1 MTPAAAHAPRAS
13 RELGS
18 RIVGRAGSSS
28 DGPTLVCIAGI
39 HGNEP
44 AGLDALAAVFEDLR
58 AKDAVP
64 NGEFVGLAGNLRAL
78 GEQVRYISKDLNRQ
92 WKPERV
98 DALLREESDR
108 AADEEDL
115 EQRELLA
122 ALHEIFARARGPVYV
137 FDLHTASSATA
148 PFLIFG
154 DTLRNRDFAM
164 SFPSPIVLGL
174 EEQVRGT
181 IMEYVSSLGH
191 VAIAFE
197 GGQHEDASSVKHHES
212 AIWIALAASGVFDAG
227 VITEQARATLR
238 HAAKDV
244 PRIIEIVSR
253 HAIRPE
259 DRFEMKR
266 GFRNF
271 ARVEPGEVLA
281 NDRQGPIRSPGS
293 YRLLFPLYQKL
304 GDDGFFLA
312 RPVNSIWL
320 AISSVLRRSGIPR
333 LAPFL
338 PGVSRHPRRRDTL
351 VVDQRIARFWIRE
364 VFHLLGYRLEEV
376 RGKKWIV
383 RRQDPNGEA

>member
-1 MTPAAAHAPRAS
+1 M
-13 RELGS
+13 L
-18 RIVGRAGSSS
+18 GRAGSATN
-28 DGPTLVCIAGI
+28 GPTLVCIAGI

-44 AGLDALAAVFEDLR
+44 AGLEALATVFDDLR
-58 AKDAVP
+58 AKGAVP
-64 NGEFVGLAGNLRAL
+64 NGELIGLAGNLRAL
-78 GEQVRYISKDLNRQ
+78 AEGVRYISKDLNRQ

-98 DALLREESDR
+98 DALLREGNETP
-108 AADEEDL
+108 DEEDL

-122 ALHEIFARARGPVYV
+122 VLHEIFARARGPVYV

-164 SFPSPIVLGL
+164 SFPAPIVLGL

-191 VAIAFE
+191 VAIALE
-197 GGQHEDASSVKHHES
+197 GGQHDDPASVKHHQS
-212 AIWIALAASGVFDAG
+212 AIWIALSATGVFDAG
-227 VITEQARATLR
+227 QATEDARAAL
-238 HAAKDV
+238 HNAAKEA
-244 PRIIEIVSR
+244 PRIVEIVSR
-253 HAIRPE
+253 HAIQPE

-271 ARVEPGEVLA
+271 AKVERGEVLA
-281 NDRQGPIRSPGS
+281 NDKSGPILSPGA
-293 YRLLFPLYQKL
+293 YHLLFPLYQKL

-312 RPVNSIWL
+312 RPVNSVWL
-320 AISSVLRRSGIPR
+320 AVSWALRRSGISR
-333 LAPFL
+333 LAPYL

-364 VFHLLGYRLEEV
+364 VFHLLGYRLGAM
-376 RGKKWIV
+376 RGQKVIV
-383 RRQDPNGEA
+383 RKQDPNGNL

>member
-1 MTPAAAHAPRAS
+1 MPAAAHAPRAA
-13 RELGS
+13 REMGS
-18 RIVGRAGSSS
+18 RILGRAGSSAS
-28 DGPTLVCIAGI
+28 GPTLVCIAGI

-44 AGLDALAAVFEDLR
+44 AGLDALARVFEELR
-58 AKDAVP
+58 AKGTMP
-64 NGEFVGLAGNLRAL
+64 TGEFIGLAGNLRAL
-78 GEQVRYISKDLNRQ
+78 AERVRYISKDLNRQ
-92 WKPERV
+92 WRPERV
-98 DALLREESDR
+98 DALEREGSGTDG
-108 AADEEDL
+108 DEEDL
-115 EQRELLA
+115 EQRELLI

-137 FDLHTASSATA
+137 LDLHTASSATA

-164 SFPSPIVLGL
+164 TFPSPIVLGL

-197 GGQHEDASSVKHHES
+197 GGQHEDRTSVKHHES
-212 AIWIALAASGVFDAG
+212 AIWIALATAGVFEAG
-227 VITEQARATLR
+227 ETTERAHATLR
-238 HAAKDV
+238 QAAKDV
-244 PRIIEIVSR
+244 PRIVEIVSR
-253 HAIRPE
+253 HAIQPE

-271 ARVEPGEVLA
+271 ATVERGEVLA
-281 NDRQGPIRSPGS
+281 NDQSGPILSPGS

-312 RPVNSIWL
+312 RPVNSVWL
-320 AISSVLRRSGIPR
+320 AISAALRRSGISR
-333 LAPFL
+333 LAPYL
-338 PGVSRHPRRRDTL
+338 PGVARHPRRRDTL

-364 VFHLLGYRLEEV
+364 VFHLLGYRLEAV
-376 RGKKWIV
+376 QGKKWIV

>member
-1 MTPAAAHAPRAS
+1 
-13 RELGS
+13 
-18 RIVGRAGSSS
+18 
-28 DGPTLVCIAGI
+28 VCIAGI

-44 AGLDALAAVFEDLR
+44 AGLDALASVFEDLR
-58 AKDAVP
+58 ARGAAL
-64 NGEFVGLAGNLRAL
+64 NGEFIGLAGNLRAL
-78 GEQVRYISKDLNRQ
+78 AEGVRYISKDLNRQ

-98 DALLREESDR
+98 EKLLQEARDA

-122 ALHEIFARARGPVYV
+122 ALHEIFARSRGPVYV

-164 SFPSPIVLGL
+164 SFPTPIVLGL

-191 VAIAFE
+191 VAIALE
-197 GGQHEDASSVKHHES
+197 GGQHDDPTSVDHHES
-212 AIWIALAASGVFDAG
+212 AIWIALETSAVFDAG
-227 VITEQARATLR
+227 EATERARARLR
-238 HAAKDV
+238 DAAKDV
-244 PRIIEIVSR
+244 PRIVEIVSR
-253 HAIRPE
+253 HAIKPE

-271 ARVEPGEVLA
+271 APVQPGELLA
-281 NDRQGPIRSPGS
+281 NDKSGPIVSPGS

-312 RPVNSIWL
+312 RPVNPIWL
-320 AISSVLRRSGIPR
+320 AVSAALRRSRISR
-333 LAPFL
+333 LAPYL
-338 PGVSRHPRRRDTL
+338 PGVSRHPSRRDTL
-351 VVDQRIARFWIRE
+351 VVDPRIARYWVRE
-364 VFHLLGYRLEEV
+364 VFHLLGYRLESV
-376 RGKKWIV
+376 RGKKVIV
-383 RRQDPNGEA
+383 RRQDPNGNL

>member
-1 MTPAAAHAPRAS
+1 MPAAAHAPRTS
-13 RELGS
+13 REIGS
-18 RIVGRAGSSS
+18 RLLGRAGAGAK
-28 DGPTLVCIAGI
+28 GPTLVCIAGI

-44 AGLDALAAVFEDLR
+44 AGLDALAIVFEELR
-58 AKDAVP
+58 AKAAAP
-64 NGEFVGLAGNLRAL
+64 NGEFIGLAGNLRAL
-78 GEQVRYISKDLNRQ
+78 AEHVRYISKDLNRQ

-98 DALLREESDR
+98 EALAREGEGSAR
-108 AADEEDL
+108 DEEDL
-115 EQRELLA
+115 EQRELLD

-137 FDLHTASSATA
+137 LDLHTASSATA

-164 SFPSPIVLGL
+164 SFPTPIVLGL

-181 IMEYVSSLGH
+181 IMEYVSSLGY
-191 VAIAFE
+191 VAIALE
-197 GGQHEDASSVKHHES
+197 GGQHDDRASVKHHES
-212 AIWIALAASGVFDAG
+212 AIWIALAAAGVFDAG
-227 VITEQARATLR
+227 QTTEQARVTLR
-238 HAAKDV
+238 DAAKDA
-244 PRIIEIVSR
+244 PRIVEIVSR
-253 HAIRPE
+253 HAIQPG

-271 ARVEPGEVLA
+271 ASVERGDVLA
-281 NDRQGPIRSPGS
+281 NDQRGPILSPGS

-312 RPVNSIWL
+312 RPVNSVWL
-320 AISSVLRRSGIPR
+320 AVSAALRRSGISR
-333 LAPFL
+333 LAPYL

-364 VFHLLGYRLEEV
+364 VFHLLGYRLEAV

-383 RRQDPNGEA
+383 RRQDPKGQT

>member
-1 MTPAAAHAPRAS
+1 VQAAAQAPRTE
-13 RELGS
+13 RELGN
-18 RIVGRAGSSS
+18 RVLGRAGSPAN
-28 DGPTLVCIAGI
+28 GPTLVCIAGI

-44 AGLDALAAVFEDLR
+44 AGLEALAAVFENLR
-58 AKDAVP
+58 AHGAVP
-64 NGEFVGLAGNLRAL
+64 NGEFIGLAGNLRAL
-78 GEQVRYISKDLNRQ
+78 AEGVRYIAKDLNRQ

-98 DALLREESDR
+98 DALVREGNGT

-137 FDLHTASSATA
+137 FDLHTASAATA

-164 SFPSPIVLGL
+164 SFPTPIVLGL

-191 VAIAFE
+191 VAIALE
-197 GGQHEDASSVKHHES
+197 GGQHDDRASVKHHEA
-212 AIWIALAASGVFDAG
+212 AIWIALSAAGVFDAG
-227 VITEQARATLR
+227 QATEEARATLR
-238 HAAKDV
+238 DAAKDA
-244 PRIIEIVSR
+244 PRIVEIVSR
-253 HAIRPE
+253 HAIQPE

-271 ARVEPGEVLA
+271 ARVERGEVLA
-281 NDRQGPIRSPGS
+281 NDKSGPILSPGS

-312 RPVNSIWL
+312 RPVNSVWL
-320 AISSVLRRSGIPR
+320 AVSAALRRSGISR
-333 LAPFL
+333 LAPYL

-364 VFHLLGYRLEEV
+364 VFHLLGYRLEAV

-383 RRQDPNGEA
+383 RRQDPNGNV